1 MRTYAY
7 FRIDELSMDEFNY
20 ADYILGYGYEIPK
33 NRLVF
38 EQVKIGIPLEFRHK
52 LINLINYTLENG
64 DLLLID
70 GIDSLGSDFK
80 EIYSSVNFI
89 FKKGIRLVCLDFSK
103 NEIKGDIKKIFF
115 HFLKICSDFDGK
127 LQSNRKIGNR
137 NINKVGRPKI
147 LNKIQKEEVLEKFK
161 NGQSVYSLAK
171 QYSVTRTVI
180 QRLLSKSSD
189 NVIRE
194 D

>member
-1 MRTYAY
+1 MNGRGLIVRTYAY

-89 FKKGIRLVCLDFSK
+89 FKK
-103 NEIKGDIKKIFF
+103 E
-115 HFLKICSDFDGK
+115 
-127 LQSNRKIGNR
+127 
-137 NINKVGRPKI
+137 
-147 LNKIQKEEVLEKFK
+147 
-161 NGQSVYSLAK
+161 SV
-171 QYSVTRTVI
+171 
-180 QRLLSKSSD
+180 
-189 NVIRE
+189 
-194 D
+194 